1 MFLSGR
7 EKEQETL
14 EGDNLFT
21 SEASSA
27 AFFFFSWALNQ
38 AVAGPPEGSRNHLV
52 CSDHSEI
59 ILKIHRLNL
68 TTSQECLR
76 PIRVI

>member
-27 AFFFFSWALNQ
+27 AFFSGL
-38 AVAGPPEGSRNHLV
+38 
-52 CSDHSEI
+52 
-59 ILKIHRLNL
+59 
-68 TTSQECLR
+68 
-76 PIRVI
+76 